1 MTGML
6 AGPDC
11 AVAVLFA
18 ALAVLR
24 ARAAGTA
31 PVHPSAE
38 PPATGVAA
46 WLLLA
51 LLWVGLNAG
60 ALAAEALW
68 QRTVE
73 RAWNAA
79 CARRRCERV
88 AAGAACT
95 E

>member
-18 ALAVLR
+18 AVAVLR

-31 PVHPSAE
+31 AVHPSPE
-38 PPATGVAA
+38 PPGAGVAA

-79 CARRRCERV
+79 CARRRV
-88 AAGAACT
+88 ALASAGASST